1 MKKINE
7 IKKLILNKEISVRQL
22 IENVYKNIE
31 ENDKEINSFLC
42 LTKDKALKKAD
53 EIDEKIKS
61 GKIDQLGKLAG
72 IPIAIKD
79 NINVKNEKM
88 TCSSKILENFISPY
102 DATVIEKLE
111 KEDAIIIGKTNMDEF
126 AMGSSTETSYFGITR
141 NPVDLERI
149 PGGSSG
155 GSAACVS
162 ANFVPISLGSD
173 TGGSIRQP
181 ASFCGVYG
189 MKPTYGRVS
198 RYGVVAFAS
207 SLDQIGPFANSVDD
221 LASLLEVISGH
232 DEKDSTS
239 VNIETPNF
247 VKELEKS
254 IDIQGLKIGLPK
266 EFFAEGLDEEVKS
279 VIMKNVE
286 DLKNAGAIIKE
297 ISLPYTDYS
306 VAVYYIIAS
315 SEASA
320 NLARYDGVKYG
331 FRAENIQN
339 LLEEYT
345 KSRTQGFGDEVK
357 RRIMLGTYSLS
368 SGYYD
373 AYYLKAQK
381 VRNLIAKDFENAFN
395 EVDFIITPTAPT
407 TAFKIGEKL
416 DNPLA
421 MYLSDI
427 YTISINLAGVPAI
440 SIPAGKDSKNLPVG
454 LQIIGKHFDELGLL
468 KISKFLEK

>member
-207 SLDQIGPFANSVDD
+207 SLDQIGPFANCVDD
-221 LASLLEVISGH
+221 LAYLLEVISGH

-239 VNIETPNF
+239 IDIETPNF

-254 IDIQGLKIGLPK
+254 IDIKGLKIGLPK

>member
-207 SLDQIGPFANSVDD
+207 SLDQIGPFANCVDD
-221 LASLLEVISGH
+221 LAYLLEVISGH

-239 VNIETPNF
+239 IDIETPNF